1 MDDRFRTGTPAAS
14 VRQGGIVLF
23 QAGALTL
30 SRGTPGPHGVEIPQM
45 GVCG

>member
-23 QAGALTL
+23 QAGVVAL
-30 SRGTPGPHGVEIPQM
+30 SRETLGPRGVEIPQM
-45 GVCG
+45 GWCG